1 MKILLSLILVFSP
14 ASVFGDL
21 PSDFYDVFNVRPSWS
36 GSWFNPEQSGHGINV
51 EILDEERAVIYW
63 YTYDLEGNPLWL
75 TALGSNSQV
84 DLVPWGPLGP
94 GPQGIRVEATAYY
107 HEGMLYGKFD
117 PATNNRQE
125 WGTIVLVFPYDSCNT
140 AQMEWYPVM
149 EGFSQGSTHLS
160 RLTSLYELDCVHGPY
175 SSGRLYDTSG
185 NWEVQ
190 FGFDAERKYP
200 VEIVATPNPEIPDHP
215 FLTFE
220 FIDETDCLWSG
231 QVGFSFGVH
240 AEWGNQCGADA
251 EEHVSWGLYF
261 YEYKLC
267 DSENECVRKDEVMI
281 FGYEEYLIFSR

>member
-1 MKILLSLILVFSP
+1 MKVIFTLLLVFSTV
-14 ASVFGDL
+14 SVFGDIG
-21 PSDFYDVFNVRPSWS
+21 NIRPSWS
-36 GSWFNPEQSGHGINV
+36 GDWYNPDQSGHGISV
-51 EILDEERAVIYW
+51 EILDDERTIIFW
-63 YTYDLEGNPLWL
+63 YTYDRDGNPLWL
-75 TALGSNSQV
+75 IAEGVNSWV
-84 DLVPWGPLGP
+84 FNSPVFSSDLPWP
-94 GPQGIRVEATAYY
+94 GIRVEATAYY
-107 HEGMLYGKFD
+107 HEGMMYGEFD

-231 QVGFSFGVH
+231 QVGFSFGLH

-251 EEHVSWGLYF
+251 EEHLSWGLYF